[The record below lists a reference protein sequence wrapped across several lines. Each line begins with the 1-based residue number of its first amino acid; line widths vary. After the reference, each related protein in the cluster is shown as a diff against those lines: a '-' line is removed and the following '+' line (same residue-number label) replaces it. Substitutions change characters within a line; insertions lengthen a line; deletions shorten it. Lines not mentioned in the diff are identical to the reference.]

1 MKVPLY
7 LVAHA
12 RSGDKG
18 DASNVGLIANSPAL
32 YEVMRREVTADR
44 VAEHF
49 REVCRGE
56 VERFEVPNLLAL
68 NFLLHDSLGGGG
80 TLSLKTDAQGK
91 THGQGLLAMRIEVPD
106 ELVPGGGDER
116 LRAALERH
124 AGAPAEDDGAGAGG
138 SRRSRGALDGSRSP
152 DADPPATEPAA
163 AAAPAAGSPEAL
175 KGV

>member
-1 MKVPLY
+1 
-7 LVAHA
+7 
-12 RSGDKG
+12 
-18 DASNVGLIANSPAL
+18 
-32 YEVMRREVTADR
+32 

-106 ELVPGGGDER
+106 ELVPREGDER

-124 AGAPAEDDGAGAGG
+124 AGASTAG
-138 SRRSRGALDGSRSP
+138 D
-152 DADPPATEPAA
+152 E
-163 AAAPAAGSPEAL
+163 PAAGSPEAL